1 MQWKNTA
8 PYRLTTQQELY
19 RTGYR
24 NYRHS
29 GILVTAAIAAFL
41 LGTFVDASEKA
52 LVDVLP
58 SHSER
63 AINPVPIPASRKI
76 AFRLLADTEDDFR
89 IYTQR
94 SDSGKHLPC
103 SWNIQVLH
111 DARDDDGLRKN
122 CEISAIQTFHEK

>member
-1 MQWKNTA
+1 MKIVKRVSLFKSVNRLSDPAPYSFKMTRMQWKNTA

-29 GILVTAAIAAFL
+29 GILATAAITAFL

-52 LVDVLP
+52 LADVLH

-63 AINPVPIPASRKI
+63 AINSVPIPASRKI
-76 AFRLLADTEDDFR
+76 AFRLLADPEDDFWV
-89 IYTQR
+89 YTER
-94 SDSGKHLPC
+94 SDSGKYLPC
-103 SWNIQVLH
+103 S
-111 DARDDDGLRKN
+111 
-122 CEISAIQTFHEK
+122 